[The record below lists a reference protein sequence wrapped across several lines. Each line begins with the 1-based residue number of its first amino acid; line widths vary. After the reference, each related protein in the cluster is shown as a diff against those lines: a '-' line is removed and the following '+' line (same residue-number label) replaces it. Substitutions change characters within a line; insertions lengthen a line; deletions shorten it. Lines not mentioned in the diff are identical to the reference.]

1 MATSVTMES
10 VPVSGAID
18 VIISLTALM
27 GVMKMAVV
35 RKKLHICHRQTPVI
49 YLYVMCIVNNF
60 GLF

>member
-18 VIISLTALM
+18 VIVSLTALM

-35 RKKLHICHRQTPVI
+35 RENSI
-49 YLYVMCIVNNF
+49 YVTDRLLSYTYM
-60 GLF
+60 